1 MLLPINSPILYVY
14 DYNMIYREA
23 AKSQISV
30 TKLDKTNP
38 Q

>member
-1 MLLPINSPILYVY
+1 MLLPINSPILYMY
-14 DYNMIYREA
+14 DQIMIYRDA
-23 AKSQISV
+23 VKSQISV